1 MWAPT
6 QVIKLAD
13 LRGYNVTSTL
23 QRFIAFESKLSDDEA
38 DKIESYLAHKW
49 GLANQLTAGHAYKDR
64 VAIRSPRDLGVSTD
78 LTGLVKGNTYYYR
91 VKAENTE
98 GTDWAD
104 STASFVSES
113 KIDHEFWRPY
123 LLHRPTGCLDRIRW
137 IRRKWSIG
145 NPLLDRFPIQHRSAQ
160 SSEILLQSN

>member
-1 MWAPT
+1 MGPYSSYQIGRLTGHQCNLDIAE
-6 QVIKLAD
+6 IL
-13 LRGYNVTSTL
+13 
-23 QRFIAFESKLSDDEA
+23 AFESELSDDEA

-49 GLANQLTAGHAYKDR
+49 GLDDQLASGHPYKDR

-113 KIDHEFWRPY
+113 RIDLSSGDITF
-123 LLHRPTGCLDRIRW
+123 LHRSTGCLDRIRR
-137 IRRKWSIG
+137 IGGEWSIG
-145 NPLLDRFPIQHRSAQ
+145 NPVMDRFPIQHRAAQ
-160 SSEILLQSN
+160 GGEILLQPN